1 MSLQIRPSTRVEAL
15 PDTKLSRLAR
25 FLASCRTAG
34 AMPLD
39 GVDGFFA
46 ALIAGP
52 VRTNPHE
59 HWHAVFGGD
68 MNALPSDRREHL
80 GEMLDLLSHHWHS
93 IDDTLAQGLL
103 LGPLL
108 LEDEARRIRGY
119 AWASGFVRGLDVHRA
134 QWQELMDD
142 ERRRAALTPIIE
154 LAKDSGSA
162 TAPSSADAIETR
174 RAELL
179 TDATLA
185 LSFLYRHFRVM
196 SPLSTATPAGLRP
209 LH

>member
-1 MSLQIRPSTRVEAL
+1 MTLQIRPSMRVEAL
-15 PDTKLSRLAR
+15 PEAGLSRLAR
-25 FLASCRTAG
+25 FLASCRTWG

-39 GVDGFFA
+39 EVDGFFA

-68 MNALPSDRREHL
+68 MNGLPSERRENV

-93 IDDTLAQGLL
+93 MEDTLAQGLL

-108 LEDEARRIRGY
+108 LEEEAPYMRGH
-119 AWASGFVRGLDVHRA
+119 AWASGFVRGLEAHRA
-134 QWQELMDD
+134 RWEALMGD
-142 ERRRAALTPIIE
+142 EHRRAALTPMIE
-154 LAKDSGSA
+154 LAKEPPLDSR
-162 TAPSSADAIETR
+162 SSVAAANEAR
-174 RAELL
+174 RADLL

-185 LSFLYRHFRVM
+185 IAFLYRHFRLLAPPPAA
-196 SPLSTATPAGLRP
+196 PLSGLRP

>member
-15 PDTKLSRLAR
+15 PEAGLSRLAR
-25 FLASCRTAG
+25 FLASCRTSG

-39 GVDGFFA
+39 EVDGFFA

-68 MNALPSDRREHL
+68 MNGLPAERREHL

-93 IDDTLAQGLL
+93 IEDTLAQGLL
-103 LGPLL
+103 IGPLL
-108 LEDEARRIRGY
+108 LEDEARRIRGH
-119 AWASGFVRGLDVHRA
+119 AWASGFVRALEAHRA
-134 QWQELMDD
+134 QWEALMGD
-142 ERRRAALTPIIE
+142 EHRRAALTPMIE
-154 LAKDSGSA
+154 LAKEPPLDSV
-162 TAPSSADAIETR
+162 PSSAAANEAR
-174 RAELL
+174 RADLL

-185 LSFLYRHFRVM
+185 LAFLYRHFR
-196 SPLSTATPAGLRP
+196 LLATAPAAPFTGLRP

>member
-15 PDTKLSRLAR
+15 PEAGLSRLAR
-25 FLASCRTAG
+25 FLAACRAAG

-39 GVDGFFA
+39 EVDGFFA
-46 ALIAGP
+46 SLIAGP

-59 HWHAVFGGD
+59 HWHTVFGGD
-68 MNALPSDRREHL
+68 MNALPAERREHL

-93 IDDTLAQGLL
+93 IEDTLAQGLL

-108 LEDEARRIRGY
+108 LDGEARRMRGH
-119 AWASGFVRGLDVHRA
+119 AWASGFVRGLDAHRA
-134 QWQELMDD
+134 QWEALMGD
-142 ERRRAALTPIIE
+142 EHRRAALTPMIE
-154 LAKDSGSA
+154 LAKEPPLDSP
-162 TAPSSADAIETR
+162 PSSAALNEAR
-174 RAELL
+174 RADLL

-185 LSFLYRHFRVM
+185 LAFLYRHFRLLA
-196 SPLSTATPAGLRP
+196 PPPAAPFTGLRP